1 MGNARATA
9 TNYFSYI
16 PWTFSLISKKQKS
29 RFGCVLDIV
38 VSNDEMIEYDWV
50 CGATCAT
57 SLNVTMGRYK
67 TDKLVMRRWRV

>member
-1 MGNARATA
+1 M
-9 TNYFSYI
+9 
-16 PWTFSLISKKQKS
+16 
-29 RFGCVLDIV
+29 DIV

-67 TDKLVMRRWRV
+67 TDKLLMRRWRV